1 MKFLG
6 AIALAGLFLLPNF
19 VWAACVSKG
28 TTVVYVNGIFTTEA
42 QARADAKNLNVEFA
56 RLTGDRSVNFINGYN
71 PSHIAGLGDVT
82 QAAAQ
87 ALDSS
92 ISSYDLNTILLQIHP
107 QVTTRKLLLVGHSQG
122 SFYANDMYS
131 YLLAHGE
138 PKAAVGVYHVGSPAS
153 FVAGGGKYL
162 TSSNDSIINAARL
175 IASNASQGLIPLAAA
190 TTAPKQ
196 KPVLPANIALS
207 TKDYGHLFSSVYL
220 AEAPERVVGDI
231 QSSLSKLKP
240 EVASETGECFTP
252 PTKNLGYQAASV
264 GYAVADTA
272 AAGVKTGLGAA
283 QVVAV
288 KLGNGLAS
296 AAQGA
301 YSLTTKVVSDVKTT
315 VGGAAGITNAP
326 EAKSTNFDII
336 KKLYGSS
343 LTKEEYEEYLQDL
356 GGAVA
361 SAPVV
366 RVEPQEEGGV
376 LTQIKKI
383 IYLGGKSKSKD
394 TQAESVPEPIEP
406 ALVEPVPP
414 GDTTPPVIEHIDD
427 FSNEVSPDDVAMW
440 YGVPGAL
447 DDTDGVVEATCTP
460 EPGSIFDEGTT
471 TVMCT
476 AHDTAGNTATSSFA
490 IGVVV
495 VPNPVLGV
503 IAAQDDM
510 SHLCDDPVWVGWR
523 NCFVGPETS
532 VYSVNLGNG
541 LEGTV
546 DSLTIAKDTA
556 YGEFNLFHPWLITI
570 ECFIDSG
577 YSEPCTDWVMP
588 GPAAPSA
595 GAVAKEAAESS
606 DGTFWTAYFMYDEG
620 RDINREY
627 PLAADGSAPIFFN
640 PAHYYRLSIDDQEWS
655 TGLYGSATEPYWVLR
670 GWH

>member
-1 MKFLG
+1 MVRIATFLFSF
-6 AIALAGLFLLPNF
+6 LFFLPTTAF
-19 VWAACVSKG
+19 AACVSTG
-28 TTVVYVNGIFTTEA
+28 TTVVYVNGVFTTET
-42 QARADAKNLNVEFA
+42 QARSDARSLKVAFERA
-56 RLTGDRSVNFINGYN
+56 TGDSSVKFINGYN
-71 PSHIAGLGDVT
+71 PSHIGGLGDVT
-82 QAAAQ
+82 HSAAQ
-87 ALDSS
+87 ALDSA
-92 ISSYDLNTILLQIHP
+92 ISSFDLNTILLQIHP

-122 SFYANDMYS
+122 TFYANDMYS

-138 PKAAVGVYHVGSPAS
+138 PKAAVGVYLVATPAAS
-153 FVAGGGKYL
+153 VAGGGKYL
-162 TSSNDSIINAARL
+162 TSSNDAIINAARL
-175 IASNASQGLIPLAAA
+175 IVSSAADGLIPLAAVNTVA
-190 TTAPKQ
+190 RKEI
-196 KPVLPANIALS
+196 LPANITLS
-207 TKDYGHLFSSVYL
+207 GANYGHTFSGTYL

-231 QSSLSKLKP
+231 KSALGKLKA
-240 EVASETGECFTP
+240 EAASDTGECFTAP
-252 PTKNLGYQAASV
+252 NAGLGYKATKV

-272 AAGVKTGLGAA
+272 AAGVKAGVGVAQSAA
-283 QVVAV
+283 VA
-288 KLGNGLAS
+288 LGNALAS
-296 AAQGA
+296 TAQGA

-315 VGGAAGITNAP
+315 VGGAQGLTNAS

-356 GGAVA
+356 GSAVA
-361 SAPVV
+361 TAPVV
-366 RVEPQEEGGV
+366 RVEPQEQGGV
-376 LTQIKKI
+376 LTEIKKI

-394 TQAESVPEPIEP
+394 AQPQDEPEAPEPAP
-406 ALVEPVPP
+406 VEPVPP
-414 GDTTPPVIEHIDD
+414 GDTTPPIIEHIED

-460 EPGSIFDEGTT
+460 EPGSIFAEGTT
-471 TVMCT
+471 TVICT
-476 AHDTAGNTATSSFA
+476 AHDTAGNTATSSFG

-503 IAAQDDM
+503 LAAQDDM

-556 YGEFNLFHPWLITI
+556 YGEFNLFHPWLISI
-570 ECFIDSG
+570 ECFLDSG
-577 YSEPCTDWVMP
+577 YSEPCTDWVTP
-588 GPAAPSA
+588 GPATK
-595 GAVAKEAAESS
+595 GTTNTVAMTASEST
-606 DGTFWTAYFMYDEG
+606 DNTFWTAYFVYEEG
-620 RDINREY
+620 RNSGKHY

-655 TGLYGSATEPYWVLR
+655 TGLYGSATDPYWVLR